1 MPRMG
6 VLWILGSH
14 LASRIPL
21 TRLLVTLQ
29 EPKPR
34 VCQTQPRGLHVQA
47 GIAYSPKRFVG
58 VPAILL
64 ITASISYGG

>member
-14 LASRIPL
+14 VGIPL